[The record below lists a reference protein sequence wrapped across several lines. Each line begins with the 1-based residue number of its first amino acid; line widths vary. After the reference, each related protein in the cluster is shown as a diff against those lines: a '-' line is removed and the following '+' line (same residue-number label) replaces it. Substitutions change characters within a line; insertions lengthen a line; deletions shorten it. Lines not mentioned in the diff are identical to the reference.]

1 MKTSRNLVG
10 DSGKPQKTIKF
21 KWRGLWTMEFLGGK
35 MSAGGWESRVA
46 VCSGSR
52 KDRAWDRR
60 GTPMRRSARVGGMP
74 GPGAS

>member
-46 VCSGSR
+46 LFVQAQGR
-52 KDRAWDRR
+52 TGL
-60 GTPMRRSARVGGMP
+60 GTGGAP
-74 GPGAS
+74 Q